1 MEKGIFSNIKY
12 DLQASIVVFF
22 VALPLCLGIALASE
36 APLFS
41 GIIAGIVGGALVGLI
56 SGSSLGVSGPAAGLI
71 AIVLAA
77 QKSLGSWESFLLAGF
92 LAGIFQITAGFL
104 RGGLIAYYFPSAV
117 IKGMLSGIGIIII
130 LKQIS
135 HLIGYDVSPI
145 LTDLSDGHPQLFYI
159 KKAIENINSGVVII
173 SIMSLFIMI
182 LWQFMIKKGFKLF
195 EILQAPLVV
204 VFCGFFLSL
213 AYKKGWLPYH
223 LEPTEL
229 VQIPELQSITR
240 LSQVIT
246 SPDFSQL
253 SNPRVY
259 QVAATIALVASLETL
274 LCVEATDKLDPY
286 KRVTST
292 DRELKAQGIGNM
304 LSSLI
309 GGLPITQ
316 VIIRSSTNIT
326 FGAKTKLS
334 TIIHGILLLICVL
347 TIPMILNQ
355 IPLASLAAILVM
367 IGYKLASPSIFN
379 NMYQEGWEQFLPF
392 IVTVIGI
399 VVSDL
404 LYGISIGFAVA
415 LFIILRHHYLNAHDT
430 SIVMK
435 EGLTFQMELAEEVS
449 FLNKGSIIQQVRKIP
464 PKATIIIDGSRSK
477 YIDKDVLEVIEN
489 FLESSQTKKIT
500 VETKGIALKNKTL
513 KLSPKSVP
521 NNDLNH
527 LIK

>member
-1 MEKGIFSNIKY
+1 MEKGIFSNIKD

-41 GIIAGIVGGALVGLI
+41 GTIAGIVGGAFVGLI
-56 SGSSLGVSGPAAGLI
+56 SGSSLGVSGPAAGLV

-77 QKSLGSWESFLLAGF
+77 QKTLGSWEAFLLAGF
-92 LAGIFQITAGFL
+92 IAGVFQIVAGFL

-135 HLIGYDVSPI
+135 HLIGYDISPI
-145 LTDLSDGHPQLFYI
+145 LTDLSNGQPEFFYI
-159 KKAIENINSGVVII
+159 KKGIENVNYGVVII
-173 SIMSLFIMI
+173 SIISLFILI
-182 LWQFMIKKGFKLF
+182 LWQFLTKKGFKLF

-204 VFCGFFLSL
+204 VFCGFFLSM
-213 AYKKGWLPYH
+213 AYTKGWLPFQ

-229 VQIPELQSITR
+229 VQIPEFKNITH

-246 SPDFSQL
+246 FPDFSQL
-253 SNPRVY
+253 LNLKVY
-259 QVAATIALVASLETL
+259 QVAAIVALVASLETL

-286 KRVTST
+286 KRVTPT
-292 DRELKAQGIGNM
+292 DRELKAQGMGNM

-334 TIIHGILLLICVL
+334 TIFHGILLLICVL

-367 IGYKLASPSIFN
+367 IGYKLASPSIFK
-379 NMYQEGWEQFLPF
+379 NMYREGWEQFVPF

-435 EGLTFQMELAEEVS
+435 EGLIFEMQLAEEVS
-449 FLNKGSIIQQVRKIP
+449 FLNKGSIIHQFRKIP
-464 PKATIIIDGSRSK
+464 PKAKLIIDGSRSK
-477 YIDKDVLEVIEN
+477 YIDNDVLEVINN
-489 FLESSQTKKIT
+489 FLESAKTKKIT
-500 VETKGIALKNKTL
+500 VETKSIALRATQ
-513 KLSPKSVP
+513 
-521 NNDLNH
+521 
-527 LIK
+527 